1 MAPDGRPVQMDYPK
15 FRAEKSYGES
25 ITFGFRMERK
35 VRTTSY
41 ARNTFS
47 YYWWLVNLSRACN
60 DHLTEK

>member
-47 YYWWLVNLSRACN
+47 YYW
-60 DHLTEK
+60 